1 MTEPQK
7 ESTVLVKEPS
17 ARMVRIYRLE
27 DLRKEALARA
37 DSMVSGKG
45 ADYGHWSEY
54 PEVVIAGIGFAKA
67 KRALELALQRAS
79 NPDHKPKFEALE
91 DTALD
96 GINYFSFL
104 YGKAKG
110 AKDGLL

>member
-1 MTEPQK
+1 MEQD
-7 ESTVLVKEPS
+7 VKVDRK
-17 ARMVRIYRLE
+17 ARIAKLE
-27 DLRKEALARA
+27 TLRQEAIARA

-54 PEVVIAGIGFAKA
+54 PEVVIASLCFVKA
-67 KRALELALQRAS
+67 KRALELALQRAA
-79 NPDHKPKFEALE
+79 NPDHQPKFEAFE

-96 GINYFSFL
+96 GINYFSFM

-110 AKDGLL
+110 KKEGVV

>member
-1 MTEPQK
+1 MEPTPRQ
-7 ESTVLVKEPS
+7 
-17 ARMVRIYRLE
+17 VRIYKME

-54 PEVVIAGIGFAKA
+54 PEIVIAGINYAKA
-67 KRALELALQRAS
+67 KRALELSLQRAA

-96 GINYFSFL
+96 GINYLSFL
-104 YGKAKG
+104 YGKAKA
-110 AKDGLL
+110 AKEGI